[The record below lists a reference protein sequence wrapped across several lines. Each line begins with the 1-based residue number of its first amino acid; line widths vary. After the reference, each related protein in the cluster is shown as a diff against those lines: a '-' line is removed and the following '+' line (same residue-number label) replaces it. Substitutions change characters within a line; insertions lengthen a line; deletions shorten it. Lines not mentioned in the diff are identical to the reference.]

1 MEFTLKDQEYI
12 ELMKLLKFM
21 GLTDTGGESKI
32 RIDNGEVKINGEVDL
47 RRRRKCR
54 AGDKIEFA
62 GQTIVIKEQTK

>member
-1 MEFTLKDQEYI
+1 MEFVLKDQEYI

-21 GLTDTGGESKI
+21 GLVDSGGEAKI

-54 AGDKIEFA
+54 LGDKIEFA
-62 GQTIVIKEQTK
+62 GETIVITDKAK

>member
-54 AGDKIEFA
+54 AGDKIEFD
-62 GQTIVIKEQTK
+62 GKTIFISDQKK

>member
-54 AGDKIEFA
+54 AGDTIEFG
-62 GQTIVIKEQTK
+62 GQTILIK

>member
-1 MEFTLKDQEYI
+1 MDFKLKDQEYI

-21 GLTDTGGESKI
+21 GLTDTGGESKL

-54 AGDKIEFA
+54 VGDKIEFS
-62 GQTIVIKEQTK
+62 GETIFITE

>member
-1 MEFTLKDQEYI
+1 MEFTLKDQEFI

-54 AGDKIEFA
+54 AGDIIEFN
-62 GQTIVIKEQTK
+62 GQRITIK